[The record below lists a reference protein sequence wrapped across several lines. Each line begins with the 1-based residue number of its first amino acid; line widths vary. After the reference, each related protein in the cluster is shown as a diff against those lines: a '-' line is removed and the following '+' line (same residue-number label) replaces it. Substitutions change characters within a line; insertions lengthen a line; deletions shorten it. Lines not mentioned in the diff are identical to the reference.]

1 MSAKK
6 AKNTNSSIDSE
17 ESNKNEECLL
27 GFSSQYRTN
36 LYKEEDTKENPT
48 TINDINNERNKK
60 LSADSTSL
68 SMSQENNNLSEINL
82 KRISDISKEDSVPN
96 NNRAFYDIFERQR
109 KMSSPLFD
117 YFDESNKYLSKMNK
131 DTVDIKSSQ
140 NFIKKDSFFAGKGKS
155 MKNINNINFMNED
168 KNNLNIKFFGQN
180 QNIIN
185 NKINNKI
192 MNENKNKNLDINN
205 QNIFPSNNNIL
216 INNNITN
223 INNYNNNCINN
234 NLLFM
239 NNNNYPQQIFNIN
252 YINLNNFPNNPPVN
266 NNLMNK
272 RKLSYNIEGGF
283 IGNYFNNI
291 LNQKTSQNQLNLNP
305 MLFSF
310 NEEQDTLQNFGNN
323 INNKINNKKAG
334 NIQKAN
340 KKPFDKRKGDWRCPS
355 CNNLNFAFRVICNRC
370 KLQKPNILG
379 DKED

>member
-1 MSAKK
+1 MSEKK

-131 DTVDIKSSQ
+131 GTVDIKSSL

-155 MKNINNINFMNED
+155 MKNINNINFMNDD

-185 NKINNKI
+185 NQINNKI

-216 INNNITN
+216 INNNISN
-223 INNYNNNCINN
+223 INNYNNNYINN

-323 INNKINNKKAG
+323 INNKINNKKAE
-334 NIQKAN
+334 NIQKTN

-370 KLQKPNILG
+370 KLQKPNNLG

>member
-1 MSAKK
+1 MSEKK

-131 DTVDIKSSQ
+131 GTVDIKSSQ

-155 MKNINNINFMNED
+155 MKNINNINFMNDD

-185 NKINNKI
+185 NQINNKI

-323 INNKINNKKAG
+323 INNKINNKRAG
-334 NIQKAN
+334 IIQKTN

-370 KLQKPNILG
+370 KLQKPNNLG

>member
-216 INNNITN
+216 INNNISN
-223 INNYNNNCINN
+223 INNYNNNYINN

>member
-1 MSAKK
+1 MSEKK

-155 MKNINNINFMNED
+155 MKNINNINFMNDD

-180 QNIIN
+180 QNIKN
-185 NKINNKI
+185 NQINNKI

-216 INNNITN
+216 INNNISN
-223 INNYNNNCINN
+223 INNYNNNYINN

-291 LNQKTSQNQLNLNP
+291 FNQKTSQNLNP

-323 INNKINNKKAG
+323 INNKINNKKVG
-334 NIQKAN
+334 NIQKTN